1 MKQLLSLLFLFPLTA
16 NAQDWAL
23 FPYGQRSFYY
33 TTDSL
38 EIYEIRQD
46 SIQIISDTSHLFFN
60 KKAPSVELQECYNE
74 LLEIDDY
81 DKGINYVEELKQK
94 GDTIFYFNNNYSS
107 LPFYI
112 ILNAP
117 IGASWD
123 INNDYP
129 LSSWDHITMTYD
141 YIGTEFIISTI
152 DSVKYFSLH
161 VDGGAPGEYSIQLG
175 LMNKNTS
182 EINFTVKPITFE
194 ISPPLWKRAWFITII
209 ICSFLLMSFLL
220 YRWKILQLKKKNAE
234 KLAQITL
241 EKNLKES
248 KLQLI
253 KSQMNPHFF
262 FNAINNIQS
271 YIFTNDTQVASAY
284 LSKFSKL
291 TRKILEVSDTDTV
304 TLQDEIDTLKLYL
317 ELQKMRFEDFNFK
330 ISYDENIRLNDVK
343 IPTMLFQPYVENA
356 ILHGLAHSN
365 GEKNLAIEF
374 RVDKTHQL
382 ITTIQDNG
390 IGRVKSAQLNK
401 LNTSKPKSFAT
412 KANLDRIMLLNKDQY
427 NITIDYIDLYDENE
441 ESNGTLVTI
450 KMKI

>member
-1 MKQLLSLLFLFPLTA
+1 
-16 NAQDWAL
+16 
-23 FPYGQRSFYY
+23 
-33 TTDSL
+33 
-38 EIYEIRQD
+38 
-46 SIQIISDTSHLFFN
+46 
-60 KKAPSVELQECYNE
+60 
-74 LLEIDDY
+74 
-81 DKGINYVEELKQK
+81 
-94 GDTIFYFNNNYSS
+94 
-107 LPFYI
+107 
-112 ILNAP
+112 
-117 IGASWD
+117 
-123 INNDYP
+123 
-129 LSSWDHITMTYD
+129 
-141 YIGTEFIISTI
+141 
-152 DSVKYFSLH
+152 
-161 VDGGAPGEYSIQLG
+161 
-175 LMNKNTS
+175 
-182 EINFTVKPITFE
+182 
-194 ISPPLWKRAWFITII
+194 
-209 ICSFLLMSFLL
+209 MSFLL

-234 KLAQITL
+234 KIAQITL

-291 TRKILEVSDTDTV
+291 TRKILELSDTNTV

-330 ISYDENIRLNDVK
+330 IYYDENIRLNDVK

-356 ILHGLAHSN
+356 ILHGLAHNN

-374 RVDKTHQL
+374 RLDKTHQL

-441 ESNGTLVTI
+441 ESIGTQVTI